1 MQNTSKKQ
9 KKADINQ
16 LSLNFE
22 RIIFYYWPLINL
34 SASNAAIHPVP
45 AEVIAW
51 R

>member
-22 RIIFYYWPLINL
+22 RMIFYYWSLTNF
-34 SASNAAIHPVP
+34 SASNPAIHHVH
-45 AEVIAW
+45 ADVIAW